1 MENKRVVSWTLED
14 GIVTITIDNPPVN
27 VLDARVIDQLSQ
39 VVDEVENE
47 RNVKAIILTGSG
59 DRAFVAGG
67 DIKGFPKWIGKGTQL
82 AKERSLWL
90 QNPLNQIEQLP
101 YPTIAALNGLALGG
115 GCELALSCDFRIAEE
130 QVDIGLPEVKLGLF
144 PGAGGT
150 QRLSRLVGHSKA
162 KEMIFT
168 GESISAEKAKEI
180 GLVNEV
186 VPRKK
191 AFEGALAFAEK
202 MTCHSAVTIAYAK
215 QAIQTGLEQTLAEGL
230 VTEADQFGKV
240 FQTGDVKEGVQ
251 AFIEKRQPN
260 FKDI

>member
-1 MENKRVVSWTLED
+1 MENERVVSWTLKE
-14 GIVTITIDNPPVN
+14 GIATITIDNPPVN

-39 VVDEVENE
+39 VVDEIKNE
-47 RNVKAIILTGSG
+47 ANVKAVILTGSG

-67 DIKGFPKWIGKGTQL
+67 DIKGFPKWIGKGKQL
-82 AKERSLWL
+82 AKEKSLWL

-101 YPTIAALNGLALGG
+101 CPTIAALNGVALGG
-115 GCELALSCDFRIAEE
+115 GCELALSCDFRIAEAHI
-130 QVDIGLPEVKLGLF
+130 DIGLPEVKLGLF

-150 QRLSRLVGHSKA
+150 QRLSRLVGHSRA

-168 GESISAEKAKEI
+168 GEAISAEKAKEI

-191 AFEGALAFAEK
+191 AIEGALAFAKK
-202 MTCHSAVTIAYAK
+202 MTCHSTATIAYAK
-215 QAIQTGLEQTLAEGL
+215 QAIQTGLEQTLEEGL

-240 FQTGDVKEGVQ
+240 FQTEDVKEGVQ